1 MIQGSGHGT
10 LKRKPTDPT
19 VVDTTELLFINYNLS
34 YHCCS
39 LDTAGSTTT
48 TAPST
53 IPVSTTVAPTTTTI
67 TTTTAPPSPGE
78 VNYACTEDDDCTT
91 LQSDCRNNA
100 VCECKAGYSYNPP
113 NKTCDEGR
121 VIQLK

>member
-1 MIQGSGHGT
+1 M
-10 LKRKPTDPT
+10 
-19 VVDTTELLFINYNLS
+19 VDTTELLFINYNYS
-34 YHCCS
+34 YHCYS

-53 IPVSTTVAPTTTTI
+53 IPASITVAPTTTTI
-67 TTTTAPPSPGE
+67 TTTTAPPGPGE

-113 NKTCDEGR
+113 TKTCDEGR
-121 VIQLK
+121 VIQLKWSTN